1 MERELIR
8 QRINTGNEVSEIS
21 QSRILCRFRDEVIE
35 EWDKGGEGIFSL
47 FVVRGVSQKWLEM
60 ERSN

>member
-1 MERELIR
+1 MDELLK
-8 QRINTGNEVSEIS
+8 IS
-21 QSRILCRFRDEVIE
+21 QCRLLSRFRGEVIE
-35 EWDKGGEGIFSL
+35 EWDEDGEGLFSW